1 MPYSDSRLG
10 EPFLIDPVALA
21 SEQVRAARRKVLAD
35 QAAAYEAESLPDFLL
50 PYSNVKRVVA
60 STAPVM
66 LPDIEVKTFPWWLV
80 AIGVGLVLS
89 LMHGRKGG
97 DW

>member
-1 MPYSDSRLG
+1 MYSDSSLG
-10 EPFLIDPVALA
+10 QFPSLIDPVAL
-21 SEQVRAARRKVLAD
+21 SVDQVRAAQRKVLAD
-35 QAAAYEAESLPDFLL
+35 QAAAYERRSIPEFLGGDPL
-50 PYSNVKRVVA
+50 VIGSADPAV
-60 STAPVM
+60 